1 MEQMKLLPQLLPR
14 IFKRGGVVSP
24 VRKACGDGHDD
35 GVQERHL
42 PEVLENLGVF
52 IISYAVLC
60 VQKQYAGRRFA
71 KGGRTRLIEHDSVY
85 RALRDA
91 TTTEGEKPDPGHQTI
106 HIV

>member
-1 MEQMKLLPQLLPR
+1 MKLLPQLLPR

-52 IISYAVLC
+52 IILNAVTDVL
-60 VQKQYAGRRFA
+60 QPYAGRRFA
-71 KGGRTRLIEHDSVY
+71 
-85 RALRDA
+85 
-91 TTTEGEKPDPGHQTI
+91 
-106 HIV
+106 